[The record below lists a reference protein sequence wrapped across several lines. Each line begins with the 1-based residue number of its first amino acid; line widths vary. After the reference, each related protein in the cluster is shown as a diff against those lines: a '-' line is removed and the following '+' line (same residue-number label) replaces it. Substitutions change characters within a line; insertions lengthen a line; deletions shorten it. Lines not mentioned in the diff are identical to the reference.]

1 MKKNNQKYLF
11 LFIILLFAGLSI
23 LWIFR
28 SANTMQFKKASFEL
42 SATKILDDFLQN
54 EEQANSKYI
63 GKTLI
68 IYGLVREIDNKQN
81 IIFLQTN
88 DVFINVSCSMTSKQ
102 KIKIDSTIVNH
113 HVRIKGECSGMLIDL
128 NLNNCHLIEITD

>member
-1 MKKNNQKYLF
+1 MKKNKQKYLF
-11 LFIILLFAGLSI
+11 LFIVLLFAGLSL

-28 SANTMQFKKASFEL
+28 SANTIQFKKASFEL

-54 EEQANSKYI
+54 EEQANLKYI
-63 GKTLI
+63 GKTLVI
-68 IYGLVREIDNKQN
+68 NGLIREIDNTQN
-81 IIFLQTN
+81 VIFLQTN
-88 DVFINVSCSMTSKQ
+88 DDFIRVSCSMSSKQ

-128 NLNNCHLIEITD
+128 NLNNCHLIEIKD